1 MAAILDLV
9 VIKRLFGELSAFPY
23 RLAFG
28 RLLLAALQLLLLF
41 LRFGTI
47 AVAAFLF
54 VVRFEGHLLSLR
66 RACAGCSLDRL
77 FLS

>member
-1 MAAILDLV
+1 
-9 VIKRLFGELSAFPY
+9 
-23 RLAFG
+23 
-28 RLLLAALQLLLLF
+28 LQLLLLF